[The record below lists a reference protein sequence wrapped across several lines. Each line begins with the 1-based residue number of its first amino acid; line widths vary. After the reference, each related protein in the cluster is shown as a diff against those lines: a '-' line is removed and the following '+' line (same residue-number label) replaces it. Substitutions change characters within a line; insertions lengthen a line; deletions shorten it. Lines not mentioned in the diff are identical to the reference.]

1 MVKLLTNIIVNL
13 RAAGPAAVLVA
24 WIIGITL
31 LGCGARDAT
40 ADRQSFGRNAT
51 SASHVRG
58 SCPSRHPHQVITTVR
73 GRATFL

>member
-31 LGCGARDAT
+31 LGL
-40 ADRQSFGRNAT
+40 FGESQLAHKAI
-51 SASHVRG
+51 SVLSVAG
-58 SCPSRHPHQVITTVR
+58 SVLAAALAMKIQR
-73 GRATFL
+73 